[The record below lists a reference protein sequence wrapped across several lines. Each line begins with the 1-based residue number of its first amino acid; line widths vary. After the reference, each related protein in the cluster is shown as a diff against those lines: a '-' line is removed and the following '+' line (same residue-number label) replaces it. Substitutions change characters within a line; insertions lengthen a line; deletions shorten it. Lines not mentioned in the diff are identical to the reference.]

1 MTSRILVLTA
11 ATVLAAAA
19 AVPTSAAIF
28 VVQQTSLTFSPD
40 NITVTEGDTVRWMR
54 TSLSHTVTSGTGATD
69 PEVGAF
75 FDAPLNAAN
84 PTFQYVFTVAGD
96 VPYFCRPHELM
107 GMTGIV
113 HVQPDPS
120 VGAGDGVTRPG
131 PKLLAPYPNPFNPR
145 TVIAFELDAAG
156 PAALRVFTLD
166 GRSVRVLR
174 LGDLPA
180 GPHRAEW
187 DGRDESGKPAAAGTY
202 VVRLDTPAG
211 TRSRSVTLVK

>member
-1 MTSRILVLTA
+1 MKSRILVLTA
-11 ATVLAAAA
+11 AAVLAIAAA
-19 AVPTSAAIF
+19 LPASAAIF

-40 NITVTEGDTVRWMR
+40 DITVTAGDTVRWVHS
-54 TSLSHTVTSGTGATD
+54 SLTHTVTSGTGEFD
-69 PEVGAF
+69 PEAGAL
-75 FDAPLNAAN
+75 FDAPLDATH

-96 VPYFCRPHELM
+96 VPYFCRPHEAM

-113 HVQPDPS
+113 RVQPDPS
-120 VGAGDGVTRPG
+120 VGVGNDVTGPG

-156 PAALRVFTLD
+156 PAALRVYTLD

-180 GPHRAEW
+180 GTHRAEW
-187 DGRDESGKPAAAGTY
+187 DGRDGSGKPTAAGTY
-202 VVRLDTPAG
+202 VVRLDTAAG